1 MHELLF
7 YDESSFGKILQTFKR
22 YAISQKIEIID
33 SKDPLA
39 QLETSKSN
47 TEDFFKDLSGEIKC
61 FKYQVK
67 INNESSVNQTQ
78 RKWRHKI

>member
-1 MHELLF
+1 MHELPF
-7 YDESSFGKILQTFKR
+7 YDESSFVKLLQTFKR